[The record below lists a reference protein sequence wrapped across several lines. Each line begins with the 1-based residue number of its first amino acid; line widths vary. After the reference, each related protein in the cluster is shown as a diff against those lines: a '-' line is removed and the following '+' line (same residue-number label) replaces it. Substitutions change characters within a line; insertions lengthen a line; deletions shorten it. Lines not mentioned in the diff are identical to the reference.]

1 MRVID
6 ILLESQENPDV
17 NSDLQ
22 SIVQSAES
30 NPKVAQMAKRGLDS
44 IINNIKQI
52 LKKAP
57 KPEPVAHQ
65 SQPLSPV
72 PVEPQEP
79 VDQEYNDATDS
90 YPGHPNG
97 PAQQPEQP
105 LQEDIKSDL
114 QETIDTLKIYLDE
127 MGKLPNADAIMAP
140 VLEQISKLEQQ
151 ISDLEAKSI
160 RKGFKS
166 GQALAGQPLGKQ
178 IEEFKDRI
186 KESLNNLPQLEGQDE
201 IIGIFQDRFV
211 GLLGQGVDDEEI
223 FDFINI
229 CSSAN
234 RLIDLPAIIA
244 GEANGPILT
253 GDANKYEKILRNL
266 VTVQPF
272 TGASTGQGEW
282 LLVMIGKDTFKANP
296 GDFIVKV
303 DGEDRQVELKASAQ
317 GKSKSAVSDFQLGAA
332 LDVKKA
338 GGKMFNAIETITG
351 KKIKRIPQI
360 NAINL
365 LYLNPIFIEMN
376 QKDPGSVQTMFRQV
390 FSTIYPSDEMAGPIE
405 EFIGSIPESGELNIK
420 EMRGGAGMLAAEY
433 YKIVNQHDVL
443 MTMNIPTLTFAC
455 TSNHDTMRKLI
466 DDSILHTTTLLDF
479 RERVGNVTFKH
490 NTPKAPKAPKEK
502 KELQKALNE
511 VDSLLRK
518 LF

>member
-6 ILLESQENPDV
+6 ILNESTENPDV

-22 SIVQSAES
+22 SIVQSAEV
-30 NPKVAQMAKRGLDS
+30 NPKVAQLAKRGLDS

-52 LKKAP
+52 LKKSP
-57 KPEPVAHQ
+57 KPEPVQHQ
-65 SQPLSPV
+65 
-72 PVEPQEP
+72 

-90 YPGHPNG
+90 YPGQPNG
-97 PAQQPEQP
+97 PVQQPAQLAISPQPSQEEQP
-105 LQEDIKSDL
+105 LQEDINSDL
-114 QETIDTLKIYLDE
+114 QETIDNLKIYLDE
-127 MGKLPNADAIMAP
+127 IGKLPNADVIMAP
-140 VLEQISKLEQQ
+140 ISDQISKLEQQ
-151 ISDLEAKSI
+151 ISELEEKSI

-166 GQALAGQPLGKQ
+166 GQAQAGQTLGKQ
-178 IEEFKDRI
+178 IEEFKERV
-186 KESLNNLPQLEGQDE
+186 KSSLDSLPQLEGQDE
-201 IIGIFQDRFV
+201 IVGIFQDRFV
-211 GLLGQGVDDEEI
+211 GLLGQGISDEEI

-360 NAINL
+360 NAKNL
-365 LYLNPIFIEMN
+365 LYLNPIFVEMN

-490 NTPKAPKAPKEK
+490 NTPKAPKEK

>member
-6 ILLESQENPDV
+6 ILNESTENFDV

-22 SIVQSAES
+22 SIVQSAEV
-30 NPKVAQMAKRGLDS
+30 NPKVAQLAKRGLDS
-44 IINNIKQI
+44 IINSIKKL
-52 LKKAP
+52 LKATPPPAP
-57 KPEPVAHQ
+57 VV
-65 SQPLSPV
+65 QPI
-72 PVEPQEP
+72 EPQSPIQAEP
-79 VDQEYNDATDS
+79 QAPIQAEPQS
-90 YPGHPNG
+90 
-97 PAQQPEQP
+97 EQP
-105 LQEDIKSDL
+105 LQEDAKDGVL
-114 QETIDTLKIYLDE
+114 QAVETIKIYLDQISQ
-127 MGKLPNADAIMAP
+127 LPNADVLMPPI
-140 VLEQISKLEQQ
+140 LEQLSELEKSL
-151 ISDLEAKSI
+151 SDLEADSI
-160 RKGFKS
+160 RKGFKT
-166 GQALAGQPLGKQ
+166 GQALAGQTLGKQ
-178 IEEFKDRI
+178 IEEFKERV
-186 KESLNNLPQLEGQDE
+186 KSSLDSLPQLEGQDE
-201 IIGIFQDRFV
+201 IVGIFQDRFV
-211 GLLGQGVDDEEI
+211 GLLGQGIGDEEI

-244 GEANGPILT
+244 GEASGSILT

-390 FSTIYPSDEMAGPIE
+390 FSTVYPSDEMSSSIE
-405 EFIGSIPESGELNIK
+405 EFIGAIPESGELNIK
-420 EMRGGAGMLAAEY
+420 EMRAAAASLAAEY

-490 NTPKAPKAPKEK
+490 KTPKEKKEK